1 MPGESGMTL
10 ARELAAR
17 HAGPAVLMVSGEDDA
32 EVAQIALDAGALGL
46 RDQAVQ
52 AQRSGD
58 RDPQRAPSATRGAGE
73 PGEQTRLEERVI
85 ERSAVARDALERL
98 RGANEETVLRLSKA
112 VEYRD
117 PETGSHI
124 ERMSHYC
131 ALLAASFG
139 FDRGH

>member
-1 MPGESGMTL
+1 M
-10 ARELAAR
+10 
-17 HAGPAVLMVSGEDDA
+17 
-32 EVAQIALDAGALGL
+32 
-46 RDQAVQ
+46 
-52 AQRSGD
+52 
-58 RDPQRAPSATRGAGE
+58 
-73 PGEQTRLEERVI
+73 I

-131 ALLAASFG
+131 ALLAASSASTATSSG
-139 FDRGH
+139 SPAACTMSARSRSRTRSCSSPAR